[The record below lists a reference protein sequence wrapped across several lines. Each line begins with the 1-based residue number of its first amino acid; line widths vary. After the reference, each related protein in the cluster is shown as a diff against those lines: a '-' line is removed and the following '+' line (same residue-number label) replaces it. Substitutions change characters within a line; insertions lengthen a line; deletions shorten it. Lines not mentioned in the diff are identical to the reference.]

1 MQKQKPEL
9 LAEETRLRKV
19 KHNMFSK
26 LLNDP
31 SQRTVLKKFLQ
42 SAALSK
48 YSSLPDTPPAPAAKT
63 TPVAKTQAN
72 LQKKKKKKLQR
83 YRSSYLRSGTGS
95 KSKTRSLIDPM

>member
-1 MQKQKPEL
+1 
-9 LAEETRLRKV
+9 
-19 KHNMFSK
+19 MFSK

-72 LQKKKKKKLQR
+72 LQKKKKKKVQPTGMKM
-83 YRSSYLRSGTGS
+83 SGTGS
-95 KSKTRSLIDPM
+95 KSKIRSLIDPV